1 MILVSKRL
9 RGGHSTPRYGPVS
22 ASIPAYA
29 TLDGVTLTCG
39 QFCPIMQRM
48 KSARSDAAAR
58 RERLLDSADIVFSQH
73 GITAPLDLIVQHAGL
88 GRATLYRNFPDRT
101 ALVNGLLQRAVERT
115 TQRADALR
123 DRDDALFLLLQHVAD
138 YIAEHPALVDYWRT
152 GVREGSAVEAARER
166 LAEVYSPAL
175 ARAIA
180 AGLCRSDIT
189 AADVSLAVG
198 MLGACLRGE
207 TGAQRRELARRAL
220 QILMT
225 GLTPPQ
231 A

>member
-1 MILVSKRL
+1 
-9 RGGHSTPRYGPVS
+9 
-22 ASIPAYA
+22 
-29 TLDGVTLTCG
+29 
-39 QFCPIMQRM
+39 M

-73 GITAPLDLIVQHAGL
+73 GITAPLDLVVQHAGL